1 MPRSRLQRLR
11 HGVSDALER
20 DPNVNGQAYGL
31 TTLFPV
37 IAGHEDALEDHLAAL
52 PVEASPLA
60 ALSQLHF
67 SRLHVIRDLVYQG
80 SPQKRDPLRSA
91 HLIFTA
97 SFDGAVDRFL
107 DDLSGLGEALDA
119 IFSHCVG
126 YPGSGDRAAFVR
138 YISDHQTDNGYF
150 LSAYPRAT
158 VADVQEGL
166 RVADAMADLAV
177 RSRTLDDA
185 ALQAEFRDLMRGGR

>member
-1 MPRSRLQRLR
+1 MRRSRLQRLR
-11 HGVSDALER
+11 DGVSDAVQR
-20 DPNVNGQAYGL
+20 DTNINGQSYGL
-31 TTLFPV
+31 TTLYPV
-37 IAGHEDALEDHLAAL
+37 LSGHEDALEDHLAAL

-60 ALSQLHF
+60 ALPQLHF

-97 SFDGAVDRFL
+97 SLDGAVDRFI
-107 DDLSGLGEALDA
+107 DDVAGLGEAVDA

-126 YPGSGDRAAFVR
+126 YPGSDDRAAFAR
-138 YISDHQTDNGYF
+138 YITEHQTDNGYF

-158 VADVQEGL
+158 VADVREGL
-166 RVADAMADLAV
+166 RVADGMADLAA

-185 ALQAEFRDLMRGGR
+185 ALQAEFRDLMAGGR